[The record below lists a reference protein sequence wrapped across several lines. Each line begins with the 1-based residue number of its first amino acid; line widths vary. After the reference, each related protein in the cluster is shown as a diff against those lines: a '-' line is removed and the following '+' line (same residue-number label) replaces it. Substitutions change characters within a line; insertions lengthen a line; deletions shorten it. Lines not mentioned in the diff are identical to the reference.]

1 MISFEVVKGCSPAD
15 SHIALWL
22 ARRAATQCRSPHYPV
37 DELHQHHRPRGAV
50 VLGHRPG
57 GCKIKAPAVLLLAAL
72 AGTHVVGA
80 EPVEGCGL
88 PCHTSSPSKS
98 LILIAI
104 PISVLPGIHPTTRT
118 EQIRKTLKKAMVD
131 PYIPRVR

>member
-1 MISFEVVKGCSPAD
+1 MISFEVIKGCSPAD

-22 ARRAATQCRSPHYPV
+22 ARRAATQCRSPHYAV
-37 DELHQHHRPRGAV
+37 DELHQHHRLRGAV

-57 GCKIKAPAVLLLAAL
+57 GREIKPPAVLLAAL
-72 AGTHVVGA
+72 AGIHVVGA
-80 EPVEGCGL
+80 EPVGWCGL

-98 LILIAI
+98 LILIA
-104 PISVLPGIHPTTRT
+104 ISVLPGIHPTTRT
-118 EQIRKTLKKAMVD
+118 EQIRKTLRKAMVD